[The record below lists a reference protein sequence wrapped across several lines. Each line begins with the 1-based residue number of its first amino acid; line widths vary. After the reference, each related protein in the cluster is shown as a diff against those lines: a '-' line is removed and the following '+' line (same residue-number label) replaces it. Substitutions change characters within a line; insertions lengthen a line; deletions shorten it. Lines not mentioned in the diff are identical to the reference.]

1 MRSLRERKSEKEH
14 KTSYSEFN
22 NALKWVFL
30 GTLFVVFSQEHI
42 FQWTA
47 LQKAEGE
54 MEPRSLSREIL
65 VHVAQRLQDWTL
77 FGKML
82 FNNSI
87 FPAWEYNSFA
97 RFIWETWSEFLS
109 TEISSWLRGFEAIL
123 FENMPPFETAKL
135 SYLCSFGNLR
145 WLLLWESLNV
155 HLFLVVSPF
164 FSYSFLWWKRN
175 LR

>member
-1 MRSLRERKSEKEH
+1 MHSLRERETEKEP
-14 KTSYSEFN
+14 KTSYSAFN

-30 GTLFVVFSQEHI
+30 GTLFVVFSQQHV

-47 LQKAEGE
+47 LQKAQGE
-54 MEPRSLSREIL
+54 KEPRSLSMEIL
-65 VHVAQRLQDWTL
+65 VHIAQTPQDLTL

-97 RFIWETWSEFLS
+97 WFIWETLSEFLS
-109 TEISSWLRGFEAIL
+109 IEISSWLREFEAIL
-123 FENMPPFETAKL
+123 FENVALFETAKL

-145 WLLLWESLNV
+145 WLLLWEGLNV
-155 HLFLVVSPF
+155 HLFLVVSPV
-164 FSYSFLWWKRN
+164 FSYPFLWWKRN